1 MADASSTV
9 FLGFGLIINIIL
21 IIFITCWFVFG
32 IAAFISAITCF
43 AYKST
48 MTDKVIGLLLSL
60 TAGPVI
66 YFVFYLYNPN
76 YCLKYT

>member
-1 MADASSTV
+1 MAN
-9 FLGFGLIINIIL
+9 GFGLFLSGIL
-21 IIFITCWFVFG
+21 IVFIVCWLVCG
-32 IAAFISAITCF
+32 VVAFISAITCF

-48 MTDKVIGLLLSL
+48 ITDKVIGLLLSL

-66 YFVFYLYNPN
+66 YFAFYIYNPN